1 MSDAISIDDLFDR
14 RLDFPDIGASRRL
27 ARLGG
32 IDQAKTRLAKV
43 LGVLVN
49 PAGPRDWADKH
60 HKGAAIALDY
70 LERRPPLVILA
81 GDVGTGKTEL
91 AETVGDRIARDIG
104 KKVTL
109 FPLSLSAR
117 GHGAVGEMTT
127 LLTRAFETVRDHAA
141 GGRSRDG
148 SLRHA
153 TILLV
158 DEADALAQ
166 SRELTQMHHE
176 DRAGVNA
183 LIRGIDGLRN
193 ERLPVLTIMCTNRM
207 DAIDPAVRR
216 RAAAIFEFT
225 RPDDE
230 ARELLLRRSL
240 DGANISDTEIKEIVR
255 LTGPRN
261 GRGYGCTYSDLRQRF
276 VPAAVLDAV
285 DSGEPITGEQL
296 IDIAMTFIPT
306 RPFDAE
312 MLEQA

>member
-1 MSDAISIDDLFDR
+1 VNADGLFGAAEVFPDDRARGRFDDLV
-14 RLDFPDIGASRRL
+14 
-27 ARLGG
+27 G
-32 IDQAKTRLAKV
+32 IDATKRGLCTQAQALLDPGTVEKWSTHAYKKV
-43 LGVLVN
+43 IPAVRDVVN
-49 PAGPRDWADKH
+49 RTA
-60 HKGAAIALDY
+60 
-70 LERRPPLVILA
+70 LVILA

-91 AETVGDRIARDIG
+91 AETVGDRIARDLG
-104 KKVTL
+104 TKVTL

-127 LLTRAFETVRDHAA
+127 LLTQAFEKVREQAT
-141 GGRSRDG
+141 GGRGRDG
-148 SLRHA
+148 GLRHA

-166 SRELTQMHHE
+166 SRELAQMHHE

-225 RPDDE
+225 RPDDA
-230 ARELLLRRSL
+230 AREHLLRRAL
-240 DGANISDTEIKEIVR
+240 DGVDISELEMKDVVR
-255 LTGPRN
+255 LTGPQG
-261 GRGYGCTYSDLRQRF
+261 GRVYGCTYSDLRQRF

-285 DSGEPITGEQL
+285 EAGKPITGQQL
-296 IDIAMTFIPT
+296 IHIATDFVPT

-312 MLEQA
+312 MAD